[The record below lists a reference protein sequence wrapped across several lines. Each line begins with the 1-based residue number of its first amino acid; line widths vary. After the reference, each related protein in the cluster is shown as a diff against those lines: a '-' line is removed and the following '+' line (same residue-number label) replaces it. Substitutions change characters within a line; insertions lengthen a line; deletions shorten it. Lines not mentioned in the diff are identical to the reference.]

1 LTRLTAYLTMYLTGM
16 TKSFIVYD
24 SIYRIDMP
32 AKLSESVKSGV
43 IQQWL
48 KGVERDR
55 IALGNGLSAGAV
67 TNIVNKWRQAIDFP
81 VADELRELAVTL
93 KKIGITPGE
102 CAIGCRASMMLN
114 RLGVGNDQLQS
125 FLSDVYRRSV
135 DLGLTPQNI
144 ASYLRDLL
152 EFSNTLVFS
161 QIPAFL
167 EQKKQEKDLLE
178 KKVQELKDDTVLLQL
193 EKSDSQNL
201 LQIAKADYNTTTQ
214 QLEWYSA
221 LKEELAK
228 YGIPVDDISHLARV
242 VDGVRALGYDPVKIT
257 NEISNLE
264 AVRSQYKSY
273 QSWIPIVKNQLEGL
287 DQTRSVLE
295 HLIQSYN
302 QTLSIYNELDS
313 LGFGLKELKLLHQT
327 ILEISIANNIP
338 MQSGVKQFLKDID
351 DNYDDRLGFE
361 SKVEKLNLEITR
373 LTQEQ
378 DRIRVQSSLHPAVGQ
393 VLLRLVQNG
402 VNEEEIMTI
411 ADLLRNDFS
420 SSRDSKTQTG
430 QSLIDDVRQYGSIK
444 STNYYLGEQADKLK
458 KEVSSLQTEQIDIQ
472 SKNHKLIYSLQYS
485 KKILDFFQE
494 SIDLLEKEAVRLFTF
509 TTVVSMSF
517 LISINRK
524 KLQDM
529 NSSDEFESL
538 RQSARGEKTD
548 LLRLKKSVTRAIE
561 LLLLSI
567 SRKDYKL
574 TRALTEARLLLLRD
588 TNEIG

>member
-1 LTRLTAYLTMYLTGM
+1 MIL
-16 TKSFIVYD
+16 
-24 SIYRIDMP
+24 IYRIDMP

-67 TNIVNKWRQAIDFP
+67 TNIVNEWRQAIDFP

-102 CAIGCRASMMLN
+102 CAIGCRTSMMLN
-114 RLGVGNDQLQS
+114 RVGVGNDQLQS
-125 FLSDVYRRSV
+125 FLSDVYKRSV

-178 KKVQELKDDTVLLQL
+178 KKVQELKDDTELLQL

-201 LQIAKADYNTTTQ
+201 LEIAKADYNTTTQ

-242 VDGVRALGYDPVKIT
+242 VDGVRALEYDPVKIT

-295 HLIQSYN
+295 QLIQSYN

-313 LGFGLKELKLLHQT
+313 LGFGLKELKLLHHT

-338 MQSGVKQFLKDID
+338 
-351 DNYDDRLGFE
+351 
-361 SKVEKLNLEITR
+361 
-373 LTQEQ
+373 
-378 DRIRVQSSLHPAVGQ
+378 
-393 VLLRLVQNG
+393 
-402 VNEEEIMTI
+402 I
-411 ADLLRNDFS
+411 AMRS
-420 SSRDSKTQTG
+420 
-430 QSLIDDVRQYGSIK
+430 
-444 STNYYLGEQADKLK
+444 
-458 KEVSSLQTEQIDIQ
+458 
-472 SKNHKLIYSLQYS
+472 
-485 KKILDFFQE
+485 
-494 SIDLLEKEAVRLFTF
+494 
-509 TTVVSMSF
+509 
-517 LISINRK
+517 
-524 KLQDM
+524 
-529 NSSDEFESL
+529 
-538 RQSARGEKTD
+538 
-548 LLRLKKSVTRAIE
+548 
-561 LLLLSI
+561 
-567 SRKDYKL
+567 
-574 TRALTEARLLLLRD
+574 
-588 TNEIG
+588 

>member
-1 LTRLTAYLTMYLTGM
+1 
-16 TKSFIVYD
+16 
-24 SIYRIDMP
+24 MP

-67 TNIVNKWRQAIDFP
+67 TNIVNEWRQAIDFP

-114 RLGVGNDQLQS
+114 RVGVGNDQLQS
-125 FLSDVYRRSV
+125 FLSDVYKRSV

-178 KKVQELKDDTVLLQL
+178 KKVQELKDDTELLQL

-485 KKILDFFQE
+485 KKILDFFKSQ
-494 SIDLLEKEAVRLFTF
+494 
-509 TTVVSMSF
+509 
-517 LISINRK
+517 LIC
-524 KLQDM
+524 
-529 NSSDEFESL
+529 
-538 RQSARGEKTD
+538 
-548 LLRLKKSVTRAIE
+548 
-561 LLLLSI
+561 
-567 SRKDYKL
+567 
-574 TRALTEARLLLLRD
+574 
-588 TNEIG
+588 

>member
-1 LTRLTAYLTMYLTGM
+1 MEDY
-16 TKSFIVYD
+16 K
-24 SIYRIDMP
+24 
-32 AKLSESVKSGV
+32 
-43 IQQWL
+43 
-48 KGVERDR
+48 
-55 IALGNGLSAGAV
+55 
-67 TNIVNKWRQAIDFP
+67 
-81 VADELRELAVTL
+81 
-93 KKIGITPGE
+93 
-102 CAIGCRASMMLN
+102 
-114 RLGVGNDQLQS
+114 
-125 FLSDVYRRSV
+125 
-135 DLGLTPQNI
+135 
-144 ASYLRDLL
+144 
-152 EFSNTLVFS
+152 NTV
-161 QIPAFL
+161 
-167 EQKKQEKDLLE
+167 
-178 KKVQELKDDTVLLQL
+178 
-193 EKSDSQNL
+193 
-201 LQIAKADYNTTTQ
+201 Q
-214 QLEWYSA
+214 QLRWYSG

-228 YGIPVDDISHLARV
+228 YGIPVDAISHLAKV
-242 VDGVRALGYDPVKIT
+242 VDGARALGYDPVKIM
-257 NEISNLE
+257 NEISNLRL
-264 AVRSQYKSY
+264 VSSQYIFY
-273 QSWIPIVKNQLEGL
+273 QNGLPAVKYELDGL
-287 DQTRSVLE
+287 TRVRIVLE
-295 HLIQSYN
+295 QLVQSHN

-313 LGFGLKELKLLHQT
+313 IGFGLRELKLLYHT
-327 ILEISIANNIP
+327 VEEISIANNMPI
-338 MQSGVKQFLKDID
+338 GDAVKKFLKDID

-402 VNEEEIMTI
+402 LNEEEIIAI
-411 ADLLRNDFS
+411 ADLIKNDFS
-420 SSRDSKTQTG
+420 SRRDPSTRTG

-458 KEVSSLQTEQIDIQ
+458 KEVSSLQTEQIDLQ

-494 SIDLLEKEAVRLFTF
+494 SIDLLEKEAVRLFSF

>member
-1 LTRLTAYLTMYLTGM
+1 MIL
-16 TKSFIVYD
+16 
-24 SIYRIDMP
+24 IYRIDMP

-67 TNIVNKWRQAIDFP
+67 TNIVNEWRQAIDFP

-114 RLGVGNDQLQS
+114 RVGVGNDQLQS
-125 FLSDVYRRSV
+125 FLSDVYKRSV

-178 KKVQELKDDTVLLQL
+178 KKVQELKDDTELLQL

-201 LQIAKADYNTTTQ
+201 LEIAKADYNTTTQ

-494 SIDLLEKEAVRLFTF
+494 SIDLLEKEAVRLFSF

>member
-1 LTRLTAYLTMYLTGM
+1 
-16 TKSFIVYD
+16 
-24 SIYRIDMP
+24 MP

-114 RLGVGNDQLQS
+114 RVGVGNDQLQS
-125 FLSDVYRRSV
+125 FLSDVYKRSV

-178 KKVQELKDDTVLLQL
+178 KKVQELKDDTELLQL

-378 DRIRVQSSLHPAVGQ
+378 DRIRVQSSLNPAVGQ

-517 LISINRK
+517 LISLNRK

>member
-1 LTRLTAYLTMYLTGM
+1 
-16 TKSFIVYD
+16 
-24 SIYRIDMP
+24 MP

-67 TNIVNKWRQAIDFP
+67 TNIVNEWRQAIDFP

-167 EQKKQEKDLLE
+167 EQKKQEKDQLE
-178 KKVQELKDDTVLLQL
+178 KKVQELKDDTELLQL

-242 VDGVRALGYDPVKIT
+242 VDGVRALGYEPVKIR

-378 DRIRVQSSLHPAVGQ
+378 DRIRVQSSLNPAVGQ

-494 SIDLLEKEAVRLFTF
+494 SIDLLEKEAVRLFSF

-574 TRALTEARLLLLRD
+574 TRALTGARLLLLRD

>member
-1 LTRLTAYLTMYLTGM
+1 
-16 TKSFIVYD
+16 
-24 SIYRIDMP
+24 MP

-67 TNIVNKWRQAIDFP
+67 TNIVNEWRQAIDFP

-114 RLGVGNDQLQS
+114 RVGVGNDQLQS
-125 FLSDVYRRSV
+125 FLSDVYKRSV

-178 KKVQELKDDTVLLQL
+178 KKVQELKDDTELLQL

-242 VDGVRALGYDPVKIT
+242 VDGVRALGYEPVKIT

-378 DRIRVQSSLHPAVGQ
+378 DRIRVQSSLNPAVGQ

-494 SIDLLEKEAVRLFTF
+494 SIDLLEKEAVRLFSF

>member
-1 LTRLTAYLTMYLTGM
+1 MIL
-16 TKSFIVYD
+16 
-24 SIYRIDMP
+24 IYRIDMP

-114 RLGVGNDQLQS
+114 RVGVGNDQLQS
-125 FLSDVYRRSV
+125 FLSDIYKRSV
-135 DLGLTPQNI
+135 ELGLTPQSI

-152 EFSNTLVFS
+152 EFSNTLVLS
-161 QIPAFL
+161 QIPAYL
-167 EQKKQEKDLLE
+167 EQKKQEKDQLE
-178 KKVQELKDDTVLLQL
+178 KKVQELKDDTELLQL

-242 VDGVRALGYDPVKIT
+242 VDGVRALGYEPVKIT

-378 DRIRVQSSLHPAVGQ
+378 DRIRVQSSLNPAVGQ

>member
-1 LTRLTAYLTMYLTGM
+1 
-16 TKSFIVYD
+16 V
-24 SIYRIDMP
+24 
-32 AKLSESVKSGV
+32 
-43 IQQWL
+43 
-48 KGVERDR
+48 
-55 IALGNGLSAGAV
+55 
-67 TNIVNKWRQAIDFP
+67 
-81 VADELRELAVTL
+81 
-93 KKIGITPGE
+93 
-102 CAIGCRASMMLN
+102 
-114 RLGVGNDQLQS
+114 GVGNDQLQS
-125 FLSDVYRRSV
+125 FLSDVYKRSV

-178 KKVQELKDDTVLLQL
+178 KKVQELKDDTELLQL

-242 VDGVRALGYDPVKIT
+242 VDGVRALGYEPVKIT

-273 QSWIPIVKNQLEGL
+273 QSWIPNVKNQLEGL

-378 DRIRVQSSLHPAVGQ
+378 DRIRVQSSLNPAVGQ

-444 STNYYLGEQADKLK
+444 
-458 KEVSSLQTEQIDIQ
+458 
-472 SKNHKLIYSLQYS
+472 
-485 KKILDFFQE
+485 
-494 SIDLLEKEAVRLFTF
+494 
-509 TTVVSMSF
+509 
-517 LISINRK
+517 
-524 KLQDM
+524 
-529 NSSDEFESL
+529 
-538 RQSARGEKTD
+538 
-548 LLRLKKSVTRAIE
+548 
-561 LLLLSI
+561 
-567 SRKDYKL
+567 
-574 TRALTEARLLLLRD
+574 
-588 TNEIG
+588 

>member
-1 LTRLTAYLTMYLTGM
+1 MIL
-16 TKSFIVYD
+16 
-24 SIYRIDMP
+24 IYRIDMP

-67 TNIVNKWRQAIDFP
+67 TNIVNEWRQAIDFP

-114 RLGVGNDQLQS
+114 RVGVGNDQLQS
-125 FLSDVYRRSV
+125 FLSDVYKRSV

-178 KKVQELKDDTVLLQL
+178 KKVQELKDDTELLQL

-242 VDGVRALGYDPVKIT
+242 VDGVRALGYEPVKIT

-378 DRIRVQSSLHPAVGQ
+378 DRIRVQSSLNPAVGQ

>member
-1 LTRLTAYLTMYLTGM
+1 
-16 TKSFIVYD
+16 
-24 SIYRIDMP
+24 MP

-114 RLGVGNDQLQS
+114 RVGVGNDQLQS
-125 FLSDVYRRSV
+125 FLSDVYKRSV

-178 KKVQELKDDTVLLQL
+178 KKVQELKDDTELLQL

-242 VDGVRALGYDPVKIT
+242 VDGVRALGYEPVKIT

-378 DRIRVQSSLHPAVGQ
+378 DRIRVQSSLNPAVGQ

-494 SIDLLEKEAVRLFTF
+494 SIDLLEKEAVRLFSF